1 MKTFEAP
8 SLNTSLIPSSY
19 PATFLGNDS
28 SMSAMDI
35 DPEVVRV
42 ALRDFVTSFSASN
55 RERDEA
61 VAQLSLTKAHLLE
74 MEAERDRLD
83 AR

>member
-1 MKTFEAP
+1 
-8 SLNTSLIPSSY
+8 
-19 PATFLGNDS
+19 
-28 SMSAMDI
+28 MSAMDI

>member
-1 MKTFEAP
+1 
-8 SLNTSLIPSSY
+8 
-19 PATFLGNDS
+19 
-28 SMSAMDI
+28 MSAMEI
-35 DPEVVRV
+35 DPEIVRV

-55 RERDEA
+55 REKEEA

>member
-1 MKTFEAP
+1 MSP
-8 SLNTSLIPSSY
+8 S
-19 PATFLGNDS
+19 FLYAGNDS

-35 DPEVVRV
+35 DPEIVRV

-55 RERDEA
+55 REKEEA